1 MFACMEE
8 SMAKEQHR
16 KWIVVGAVIYGLTFL
31 NGFRFIHQLPTWAV
45 VVGSG
50 VSLFMFV
57 GFLTAYKL
65 SSK

>member
-1 MFACMEE
+1 
-8 SMAKEQHR
+8 MAKEQHR
-16 KWIVVGAVIYGLTFL
+16 KWIVVGAVIYGLTLL
-31 NGFRFIHQLPTWAV
+31 NGLRFIHQLPTWVV

-50 VSLFMFV
+50 VNLFMFV